1 MVAQNEARIRKLNWQ
16 RQKPRK
22 LIYAQAE
29 EKEIAASYFPIEEP
43 QAEISADP
51 VEAPSAIERDMKEDK
66 VAPIANVIVSENL
79 PE

>member
-1 MVAQNEARIRKLNWQ
+1 MNWQ

-29 EKEIAASYFPIEEP
+29 EKEIAASYFPIEKP

-51 VEAPSAIERDMKEDK
+51 VAAPSDIEMDMKEDK
-66 VAPIANVIVSENL
+66 IAPIAKVIVSENL